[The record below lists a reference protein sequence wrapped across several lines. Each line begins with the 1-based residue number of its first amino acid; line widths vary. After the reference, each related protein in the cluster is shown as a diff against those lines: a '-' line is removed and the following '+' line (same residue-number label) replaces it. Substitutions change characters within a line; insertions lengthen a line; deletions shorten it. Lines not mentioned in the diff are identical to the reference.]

1 METTPQK
8 LTTAAKVLA
17 AFNAVTNDAELNT
30 NSESAELLKD
40 LAQLFIHKPI
50 GEIVG
55 SVGNNAD
62 AVHGALVRVFDL
74 YPDGSQERKALVAK
88 QLSLVEDFVKAGN
101 LDGANNWLEGC

>member
-1 METTPQK
+1 MEITTPK
-8 LTTAAKVLA
+8 LITAAKVLA

-40 LAQLFIHKPI
+40 LARLFIHKPI

-62 AVHGALVRVFDL
+62 AVHSALLRSSEQLGAAPKIDITGLRIVVKKEL
-74 YPDGSQERKALVAK
+74 AK
-88 QLSLVEDFVKAGN
+88 MQAASVGL
-101 LDGANNWLEGC
+101 